1 MNTAIAEVRTL
12 LDKLPLDS
20 DYEDIQYHLY
30 VIEKI
35 RCSLEREKKEGVLSQ
50 ANVEQRLSKWLS

>member
-1 MNTAIAEVRTL
+1 MSTAIAEVRTL

-30 VIEKI
+30 IIEKI
-35 RCSLEREKKEGVLSQ
+35 RSSLARSKQEGTLSQ
-50 ANVEQRLSKWLS
+50 AKVEQRLSQWLS

>member
-1 MNTAIAEVRTL
+1 MSTAIAEMRTL

-30 VIEKI
+30 IIKKI
-35 RCSLEREKKEGVLSQ
+35 RRSLARTKQEGALSQ
-50 ANVEQRLSKWLS
+50 SEVEQRLSKWFS